1 MSARRRTGLEIGQT
15 ETIARRV
22 TNFSVVCNRCA
33 GDGNGEGW
41 AGATFAARL
50 DLDLERGIFLCRNGH
65 AVRVQRARASAGPA
79 STVAA

>member
-1 MSARRRTGLEIGQT
+1 MSRRRAGLEIGQT

-22 TNFSVVCNRCA
+22 TSFSVLCNRCVQEE
-33 GDGNGEGW
+33 DGGSW
-41 AGATFAARL
+41 AGATFAGRL